1 MTPPPASLDRRDRQ
15 LREEVRCFHAALF
28 REVVPPELEE
38 AYVQAHRYY
47 GREEPGGIDLATIV
61 ARKLDVEAIE
71 LVLRRK
77 RPALTRKLRLL
88 LYLAEARPSHY
99 RRLVNEADRPVRAW
113 LSLGGAVLR
122 TGFKYVKGRLLLRRL
137 PGV

>member
-1 MTPPPASLDRRDRQ
+1 MTPPPASLDRHDQQ
-15 LREEVRCFHAALF
+15 LREEARHFHAALF
-28 REVVPPELEE
+28 REAVPAEVEE
-38 AYVQAHRYY
+38 AYVRAHRYY
-47 GREEPGGIDLATIV
+47 CRDEPAGIDLATIV
-61 ARKLDVEAIE
+61 ARRLDVEAIE

-77 RPALTRKLRLL
+77 RPVLTRKLRLL
-88 LYLAEARPSHY
+88 LYLAEARPAQY

-122 TGFKYVKGRLLLRRL
+122 TGFKSLKGRLLLRRL